1 MENTGQDSAKTTRQA
16 KDARL
21 LRIGEVAKLL
31 GLQTSVLRYWES
43 EFPTLAPQRTEKGQ
57 RLYSPENVALLRKV
71 RTLLHE
77 KGMTIE
83 GARRVLEGGQPV
95 PRAARKQDGE
105 EAKEGTALEPVAP
118 AEPHI
123 TKTRK
128 KAARNEL
135 ENVLEDLVTVRSLL
149 IGQAGQAEQA
159 GQAGQACNKKAEK
172 GPLFLSL
179 LTDSPPENPAAQKTE
194 AKTGAFVSSH
204 NAPDPEM
211 P

>member
-1 MENTGQDSAKTTRQA
+1 MENTGQDSAKTTRQT

-57 RLYSPENVALLRKV
+57 RLYNPENVALLRKV

-83 GARRVLEGGQPV
+83 GARRVLEGAQPV

-105 EAKEGTALEPVAP
+105 ESKEAMALEPAAP
-118 AEPHI
+118 EELHI

-149 IGQAGQAEQA
+149 IGQAGQA
-159 GQAGQACNKKAEK
+159 GQSCSKKAEK

-179 LTDSPPENPAAQKTE
+179 LTDTPQGNPAAQKMEVKAGGSASSST
-194 AKTGAFVSSH
+194 AFDS
-204 NAPDPEM
+204 EM